1 MPPWSL
7 ALLSGAIGGA
17 TLLVGAALAWF
28 VRVPPKLTAAISAF
42 GAGVLISALAYE
54 LVQEAADDGG
64 LLPTILG
71 TLAGAVVFVGAD
83 ALLTRAGAGDR
94 KSAKGSGSAGGGT
107 AIAAGALIDG
117 IPESI
122 VLGLSVA
129 QGGAGAAIS
138 VPIVAAVAISNL
150 PEGLSSTVGM
160 KTDGR
165 SARYVF
171 TVWGGIAALSAIAAL
186 VGFLV
191 FASAPGA
198 VVAFVTTV
206 AAGAILAMISNT
218 MIPEAFDRDDVL
230 TGLYA
235 VLGFVTA
242 FALHSAS

>member
-1 MPPWSL
+1 MPSWSL

-17 TLLVGAALAWF
+17 TLLIGAALAWF
-28 VRVPPKLTAAISAF
+28 FRVPPKLTAAVSAF

-54 LVQEAADDGG
+54 LVAEAADDGG
-64 LLPTILG
+64 LLPTVLG
-71 TLAGAVVFVGAD
+71 TLAGAIVFVGAD
-83 ALLTRAGAGDR
+83 ALLSRAGAANR
-94 KSAKGSGSAGGGT
+94 KSSSGSGGGGGA

-117 IPESI
+117 VPESI

-129 QGGAGAAIS
+129 QGGSAAAIS

-150 PEGLSSTVGM
+150 PEGLSSTAGM
-160 KTDGR
+160 KADGR
-165 SARYVF
+165 SVRYVF
-171 TVWGGIAALSAIAAL
+171 TVWGGIAAASAAAAL

-191 FASAPGA
+191 FATAPGA

-218 MIPEAFDRDDVL
+218 MIPEAFDRDNVL
-230 TGLYA
+230 TGLYS

-242 FALHSAS
+242 FTLHSLG

>member
-1 MPPWSL
+1 MPSWTL
-7 ALLSGAIGGA
+7 ALVSGAIGGA
-17 TLLVGAALAWF
+17 TLLIGAALAWF
-28 VRVPPKLTAAISAF
+28 LHVPAKLTAAISAF

-64 LLPTILG
+64 LVPTVLG

-83 ALLTRAGAGDR
+83 ALLTRAGAGNR
-94 KSAKGSGSAGGGT
+94 KSAKGSGGG
-107 AIAAGALIDG
+107 
-117 IPESI
+117 
-122 VLGLSVA
+122 
-129 QGGAGAAIS
+129 AIS

-160 KTDGR
+160 KADGR
-165 SARYVF
+165 TARYMF
-171 TVWGGIAALSAIAAL
+171 TVWGAIAGISAIAAL

-198 VVAFVTTV
+198 LVAFVTTV

-218 MIPEAFDRDDVL
+218 MIPEAFDRDNVL

-242 FALHSAS
+242 FALHSVS

>member
-1 MPPWSL
+1 MPSWIL
-7 ALLSGAIGGA
+7 ALISGAIGGA
-17 TLLVGAALAWF
+17 TLLIGAALAWF
-28 VRVPPKLTAAISAF
+28 LHVPAKLTAAISAF

-64 LLPTILG
+64 LLPTVLG

-83 ALLTRAGAGDR
+83 ALLTRAGAGNR
-94 KSAKGSGSAGGGT
+94 KSAKGSGGGGG
-107 AIAAGALIDG
+107 AVIAAGALIDG
-117 IPESI
+117 VPESI

-129 QGGAGAAIS
+129 QSSAGAVIS

-171 TVWGGIAALSAIAAL
+171 SVWGGIAGISAIAAL

-191 FASAPGA
+191 FATAPGA
-198 VVAFVTTV
+198 LVAFVTTV

-218 MIPEAFDRDDVL
+218 MIPEAFDRDNVL

-242 FALHSAS
+242 FALHFVS

>member
-1 MPPWSL
+1 MPSWTL
-7 ALLSGAIGGA
+7 ALVSGAIGGA
-17 TLLVGAALAWF
+17 TLLIGAALAWF
-28 VRVPPKLTAAISAF
+28 LHVPAKLTAAISAF

-64 LLPTILG
+64 LVPTVLG

-83 ALLTRAGAGDR
+83 ALLTRAGAGNR
-94 KSAKGSGSAGGGT
+94 KSAKGSGGGGG
-107 AIAAGALIDG
+107 AVIAAGALIDG

-138 VPIVAAVAISNL
+138 VPIVVAVAISNL

-160 KTDGR
+160 KADGR
-165 SARYVF
+165 TARYVF
-171 TVWGGIAALSAIAAL
+171 TVWGAIAGISAIAAL

-198 VVAFVTTV
+198 LVAFVTTV

-218 MIPEAFDRDDVL
+218 MIPEAFDRDNVL

-242 FALHSAS
+242 FALHSVS

>member
-1 MPPWSL
+1 RG
-7 ALLSGAIGGA
+7 SGGGA
-17 TLLVGAALAWF
+17 GA
-28 VRVPPKLTAAISAF
+28 
-42 GAGVLISALAYE
+42 
-54 LVQEAADDGG
+54 
-64 LLPTILG
+64 
-71 TLAGAVVFVGAD
+71 
-83 ALLTRAGAGDR
+83 
-94 KSAKGSGSAGGGT
+94 

-160 KTDGR
+160 KIDGR

-171 TVWGGIAALSAIAAL
+171 TVWGGIAALSAAAAL

-191 FASAPGA
+191 FATAPGA

-242 FALHSAS
+242 FALHSVS